1 MIPFLR
7 FGEVVTGGPHF
18 PLTSDALMKVLKGQ
32 ASIEVF
38 QSIFHAV
45 GDWFDSLKL
54 YMYSLPCFFNCAI
67 VVTTTI
73 HI

>member
-18 PLTSDALMKVLKGQ
+18 PLTSDALKKVLKGQ
-32 ASIEVF
+32 ASQEVF

-45 GDWFDSLKL
+45 GDWYNFIKL
-54 YMYSLPCFFNCAI
+54 CFFHVFLTGC
-67 VVTTTI
+67 
-73 HI
+73 H